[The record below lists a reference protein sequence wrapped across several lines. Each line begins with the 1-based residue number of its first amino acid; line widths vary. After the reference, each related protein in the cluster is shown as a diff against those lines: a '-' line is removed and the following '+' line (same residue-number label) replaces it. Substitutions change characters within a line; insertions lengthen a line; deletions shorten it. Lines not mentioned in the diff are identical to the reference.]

1 MHRTLFGLW
10 LLLSVACGAG
20 PDAGGAASPRAAGT
34 DSAAGAETAAGADTA
49 RAEEASVS
57 RLLGELD
64 LWALRNA
71 RDDSWELVLSGVVFR
86 NAKQKELPEGD
97 SVFVGMSVPLVDGEP
112 PSPRTRVAFSALG
125 IRRRGEDIKG
135 KVIYFG
141 DAQGG
146 DAPGREV
153 HGGDAREALGS
164 VQKRF
169 EGHDPP
175 PPLPP
180 AVEVLV
186 RALPGEATQPV
197 TKTAQGFV
205 LAGEAPVEI
214 RQHGSDLLAV
224 GSLESTRSGIRFS
237 VYRPHRAADEDHAER

>member
-1 MHRTLFGLW
+1 MHRTLYGLW

-20 PDAGGAASPRAAGT
+20 PDAGGAASPRAGGT
-34 DSAAGAETAAGADTA
+34 ASAAGAETAAGADTA
-49 RAEEASVS
+49 RTEEARVS

-97 SVFVGMSVPLVDGEP
+97 TVFVGMSVPLVDGEP

-146 DAPGREV
+146 DAQGGREQ
-153 HGGDAREALGS
+153 GGDGRDALGS
-164 VQKRF
+164 MQKRF

-175 PPLPP
+175 PLPP
-180 AVEVLV
+180 AVEALV
-186 RALPGEATQPV
+186 RALPGEASQPV
-197 TKTAQGFV
+197 TATAQGFV
-205 LAGEAPVEI
+205 LAGDSPVEL
-214 RQHGSDLLAV
+214 RQHGSDLVAV
-224 GSLESTRSGIRFS
+224 GSLEGARSGIRFS
-237 VYRPHRAADEDHAER
+237 VYRPHPVADEDRAEP